1 MVFTTYAMSSHNSVS
16 PTRTTLL
23 IWYQAVPVYKIIM
36 VLSLTAWM
44 VTPGPPIKIHPS
56 VARGQGY
63 TT

>member
-16 PTRTTLL
+16 PTRTTHI
-23 IWYQAVPVYKIIM
+23 IWYQAVPVYKIM

-44 VTPGPPIKIHPS
+44 VIPGPPMKIHPS
-56 VARGQGY
+56 VERGQGD